1 MVCDSVD
8 IPSIITA
15 VFFFFSN
22 LLRVILLGKQINGEK
37 SIEDSGSFNYQDFL
51 QLDPDYLARQW
62 EQRSQ
67 YRGLAT
73 ATGLCNAFAW
83 FVFCVPI
90 LQVAWVLSRAGKRKL
105 GIHAA
110 MVVFVIGGSLS
121 ELISRLMTVGM
132 YNTALYL
139 AGDFNLNNWIG
150 ENTNDG
156 IGWRVLEVGWMIS
169 NGMLMWIDSF
179 EWLSLYCVLLLIFV
193 SVRTEKLDDPTFSKR
208 WASLGLLIGVLNLI
222 NFLAEILTWGA
233 SGLAVAAL
241 WISVINNLILLPGW
255 LCWLGM
261 QLRKA
266 KAPYDNYDVGV
277 ELPVNAIGNA
287 DDEVI

>member
-1 MVCDSVD
+1 
-8 IPSIITA
+8 
-15 VFFFFSN
+15 
-22 LLRVILLGKQINGEK
+22 
-37 SIEDSGSFNYQDFL
+37 
-51 QLDPDYLARQW
+51 
-62 EQRSQ
+62 
-67 YRGLAT
+67 
-73 ATGLCNAFAW
+73 
-83 FVFCVPI
+83 
-90 LQVAWVLSRAGKRKL
+90 
-105 GIHAA
+105 
-110 MVVFVIGGSLS
+110 
-121 ELISRLMTVGM
+121 
-132 YNTALYL
+132 
-139 AGDFNLNNWIG
+139 
-150 ENTNDG
+150 
-156 IGWRVLEVGWMIS
+156 
-169 NGMLMWIDSF
+169 MWIDSF
-179 EWLSLYCVLLLIFV
+179 EWLSLYCVLVSVIIRLFYTVMLLDNLSVLLFDKLLIFV